1 LQGLSRALFVTIII
15 VTVMFDGPATLVR
28 MVSRQ
33 R

>member
-1 LQGLSRALFVTIII
+1 MQGLLQAMLVTII

>member
-1 LQGLSRALFVTIII
+1 LQGLSRAMFVMII

-28 MVSRQ
+28 MVSQQ